1 MIALL
6 LAAQLAVPFNPNVQ
20 TFEAAAPPR
29 PSEIIRFLPHK
40 AACKNELGRMEASY
54 AQPIAIYRQGDRQAK
69 VLKNWI
75 DYPNGVLCSVAA
87 AK

>member
-6 LAAQLAVPFNPNVQ
+6 LAAQLAVPFNPNAQ
-20 TFEAAAPPR
+20 TFDAAAPPHS
-29 PSEIIRFLPHK
+29 SEIIRFLPHK
-40 AACKNELGRMEASY
+40 AACKNDLGRLEASY
-54 AQPIAIYRQGDRQAK
+54 AQPIALYRHGDRQAK

-75 DYPNGVLCSVAA
+75 DYPNGVLCSVEA